1 MSNPIEAAF
10 EEWIKQ
16 ESVMKSS
23 YRTHNEFSIA
33 KLAFTA
39 GVSHAAK
46 ANTELIKEYQETMEK
61 INGNT

>member
-10 EEWIKQ
+10 EEWAEQ
-16 ESVMKSS
+16 ELVMKSR
-23 YRTHNEFSIA
+23 YRTHQERLIA
-33 KLAFTA
+33 KVAFAA

-61 INGNT
+61 ITK